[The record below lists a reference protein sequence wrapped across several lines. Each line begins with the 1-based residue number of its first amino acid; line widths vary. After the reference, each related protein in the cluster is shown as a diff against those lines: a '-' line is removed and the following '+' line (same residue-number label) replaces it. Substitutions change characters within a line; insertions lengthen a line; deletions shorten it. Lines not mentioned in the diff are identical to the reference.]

1 MSGAS
6 GDIQTILSD
15 SRGLGSIAK
24 CLLSLRGRLG
34 SRRQNQTWAC
44 SPLLVQKGFE
54 MNSVELFIAGGKSA
68 GVFACGQC
76 KVIHKTQADA
86 EQCCDWKCSKCG
98 AKTDRFSTQCS
109 ACWDVVRAEGH
120 AKRLAAAELVTEYDG
135 WICCDSGC
143 GSQDGYFPSIEDYV
157 DYIFDEGWG
166 DPEFEDSPSEL
177 DEFSDSSE
185 GICSALPHRAAPA
198 FLPK

>member
-1 MSGAS
+1 
-6 GDIQTILSD
+6 
-15 SRGLGSIAK
+15 
-24 CLLSLRGRLG
+24 
-34 SRRQNQTWAC
+34 
-44 SPLLVQKGFE
+44 

-76 KVIHKTQADA
+76 KIIHKTPADA

-98 AKTDRFSTQCS
+98 AKTERFSTQCS
-109 ACWDVVRAEGH
+109 SCWNVVRAEGH
-120 AKRLAAAELVTEYDG
+120 AKRLAAAELVTEYNG

-166 DPEFEDSPSEL
+166 DPEFEDSPAWPEFVFTCERDIKEIDVSNVIENLCSDGYDEMDEHLKGVKEL
-177 DEFSDSSE
+177 GAAIDAFNLLNEN
-185 GICSALPHRAAPA
+185 ALTCWSVNYKKKIAVPPRPVE
-198 FLPK
+198 